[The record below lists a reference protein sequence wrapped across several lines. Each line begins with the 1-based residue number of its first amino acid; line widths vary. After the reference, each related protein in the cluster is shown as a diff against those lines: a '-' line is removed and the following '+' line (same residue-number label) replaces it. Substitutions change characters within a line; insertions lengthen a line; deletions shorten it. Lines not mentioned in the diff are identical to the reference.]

1 MEMSVYKRGTKWHYA
16 FAIRG
21 VRYRGAISEART
33 KFQAEQAETKLRQD
47 VFDGRYA
54 KPSGK
59 EDFVKFVEEVY
70 KPWARENKRSFN
82 SNDKYKLPIICAS
95 RCFKGKTFAQIS
107 PLIIEKYKQERRA
120 AKLENGNYRKPS
132 TINRE
137 LGLISKIFSL
147 AIKYGVTYANPCSA
161 VSFLPERNNRTRYLM
176 DEEEPRLF
184 AVLNGRRAHL
194 RNLVT
199 VAIGTGMRR
208 GDQLN
213 LRWEKVDFQRGVIYV
228 PNSKTGKDYTV
239 PMNEDVRATLLRLQ
253 FGRSRS
259 DYVFVNRR
267 SGKPYKDLK
276 RSFAKACE
284 LAKIDDLHWHDL
296 RHTFG
301 TRLAEA
307 GCSEATI
314 ASLMGHTDPATTRR
328 YTHATDK
335 AKRIAVEA
343 TRVLRFPVCHNSA
356 TTQER
361 LPQATAVSA

>member
-1 MEMSVYKRGTKWHYA
+1 MSVYKRGTKWHYA

-59 EDFVKFVEEVY
+59 EDFVKFVEEIY

-147 AIKYGVTYANPCSA
+147 AIKYGVTHTNPCSA
-161 VSFLPERNNRTRYLM
+161 VPFLPERNNRIRYLM

-213 LRWEKVDFQRGVIYV
+213 LRWEKVDFQRGIIYV

-239 PMNEDVRATLLRLQ
+239 PMNEDVRATLLQLQ

-314 ASLMGHTDPATTRR
+314 AALMGHSDPATTRR